1 MEARLAFLHT
11 STVLL
16 EPLRQLARQLLP
28 EVPTFH
34 AVDESL
40 LQEILRS
47 GGLTASVVRRIG
59 RLAVNAEEAGASVI
73 VLTCSSASG
82 SVPAIQAMLHVPFLA
97 IDEAMAEQ
105 AVATARRIGL
115 LATVRTTIGP
125 TEQLLKVKA
134 AARGTN
140 VEILSQVSAE
150 AFEALMRGDR
160 AGHDA
165 LVSQTCR
172 DLAGKV
178 EVIVFAQGSM
188 APLAERLQ
196 PEVPIPILT
205 SLEAGVRRAGEVL
218 RAQAREPK

>member
-16 EPLRQLARQLLP
+16 EPLRQLTRQLLP

-105 AVATARRIGL
+105 AVATARQIGL
-115 LATVRTTIGP
+115 LATVRTTIAP

-160 AGHDA
+160 ARHDA

-188 APLAERLQ
+188 APLAERLR